1 MTMTELDTAL
11 LARANHKCEI
21 CESTDTLSRFDVPTD
36 SDRDDTAVVVCAA
49 CLGQITDEEPLDPTR
64 MFGLQGSIWS
74 EHAAVQVLS
83 WRLLDRLASENVW
96 ARELLEQAYLAD
108 DVLAWAREGQTDAS
122 TGGDVTRDSNGV
134 PLAAGDTVT
143 LIKDLDVKGTSFVAK
158 RGTKVKGIRL
168 SEDPGY
174 IEGKVNGVSIMLKTE
189 FLKKA

>member
-1 MTMTELDTAL
+1 MTELDSAL
-11 LARANHKCEI
+11 LARANHKCEL

-49 CLGQITDEEPLDPTR
+49 CLGQVTDEEPLDPTR

-83 WRLLDRLASENVW
+83 WRLLDRLATENAW
-96 ARELLEQAYLAD
+96 ARELLEQAHLAD
-108 DVLAWAREGQTDAS
+108 DVLAWAKEAKAAEAAGSSD
-122 TGGDVTRDSNGV
+122 TRDSNGAT
-134 PLAAGDTVT
+134 LEAGDTVT

-168 SEDPGY
+168 GDDPGY
-174 IEGKVNGVSIMLKTE
+174 VEGKVNGVAIMLKTE